1 MDKFELKWW
10 YPIVGL
16 ALAEL
21 FKITTERLGN
31 PSFQPLFVD
40 IYNWLEGILGLLVI
54 YVIFRN
60 IYRSLTKPTIHWEGY
75 EYDKPC
81 SKPSSP
87 SKMQEI
93 EKELDEIEAT
103 LDAISEAENS
113 DGKITPI
120 WNSKP
125 PKR

>member
-120 WNSKP
+120 WNSRP

>member
-75 EYDKPC
+75 LSLTRAYKNTT
-81 SKPSSP
+81 
-87 SKMQEI
+87 I
-93 EKELDEIEAT
+93 
-103 LDAISEAENS
+103 
-113 DGKITPI
+113 
-120 WNSKP
+120 
-125 PKR
+125 

>member
-75 EYDKPC
+75 EYDKPY

-93 EKELDEIEAT
+93 EKKLDEIEAT
-103 LDAISEAENS
+103 LDIISEAENS